1 MGLEVPVRV
10 GACLRERVTISLV
23 RTIGT
28 CALLALTGLLLMG
41 GAVSALDDDATAA
54 AIPLPEKVLFIGN
67 SHTQRQGGLD
77 WLIGNMVS
85 AEAAPRPFSGTVR
98 ASNGVTLEY
107 HYKNGA
113 RDAIRAGHYDT
124 VVLQGYL
131 AGLENRSAVPFLRY
145 GRLLE
150 EVVRGSGAR
159 TVLFMTWPQGGRSWA
174 TLDDIVTAHRQLA
187 SELGI
192 RVAPA
197 GVAFAMAAAERP
209 DLRLISDDEIHATWE
224 GAYLAAATVYATLFD
239 RSPEGLP
246 YAFGVAAEDAAFL
259 QQIAWRAVTEWNAGV

>member
-1 MGLEVPVRV
+1 
-10 GACLRERVTISLV
+10 V
-23 RTIGT
+23 RTIQRG
-28 CALLALTGLLLMG
+28 ALLTLTGLLLLG
-41 GAVSALDDDATAA
+41 GAVNAVDEDATAVA
-54 AIPLPEKVLFIGN
+54 MPLPENVLFIGN

-77 WLIGNMVS
+77 WLIGNLVS
-85 AEAAPRPFSGTVR
+85 AEDPSRPFSGTVR

-113 RDAIRAGHYDT
+113 RDAIRTGHFDT

-131 AGLENRSAVPFLRY
+131 AGLENRSAAPFLRY
-145 GRLLE
+145 ARLLE

-174 TLDDIVTAHRQLA
+174 TLDDIVTAHRRLA
-187 SELGI
+187 NELGV

-209 DLRLISDDEIHATWE
+209 DLQLISDDEIHATWE

-246 YAFGVAAEDAAFL
+246 YTFGVAPDVAEFL
-259 QQIAWRAVTEWNAGV
+259 QEIAWRAVSEWNASV